1 MSKRHPLTVS
11 KTSDV
16 LVVCHEAT
24 STARRHAILLN
35 SQHPLIMSAP
45 SPPTVASLVIVYD
58 ETDTWK
64 ESQMSRNPTDYG
76 AKVTNSRETN
86 DPFRILI
93 ITTEHCTEEKLDQ
106 CKKLAAS
113 TWTRLA
119 TESPGSWKFWVSSPK
134 NRNRCEAAKEAVDR
148 NKYPKISM
156 HVISRADFDKKC
168 SLLSSDQDFPFK
180 DFTFAGYGNTR
191 EVPSSAKGSFD
202 FFACGNSW
210 N

>member
-1 MSKRHPLTVS
+1 MSKRHPLTAWE
-11 KTSDV
+11 TSDFLAV
-16 LVVCHEAT
+16 FHEAT

-35 SQHPLIMSAP
+35 SQLPLIMSTE
-45 SPPTVASLVIVYD
+45 SPLTVASLVIVYD

-64 ESQMSRNPTDYG
+64 ESQMSRNPTDSG
-76 AKVTNSRETN
+76 GKVTNSRETN
-86 DPFRILI
+86 GPFRILI
-93 ITTEHCTEEKLDQ
+93 ITTEHCAEEKLDQ
-106 CKKLAAS
+106 CRKLAAS
-113 TWTRLA
+113 IWTRLA

-148 NKYPKISM
+148 DEYPKISM

-191 EVPSSAKGSFD
+191 EVPSSEKGSSE
-202 FFACGNSW
+202 FFTYGNS
-210 N
+210 